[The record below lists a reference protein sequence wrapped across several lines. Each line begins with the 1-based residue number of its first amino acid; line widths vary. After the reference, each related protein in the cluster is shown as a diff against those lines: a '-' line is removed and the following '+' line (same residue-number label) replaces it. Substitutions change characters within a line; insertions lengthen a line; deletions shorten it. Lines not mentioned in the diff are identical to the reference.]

1 MAKSGSL
8 RSRKPRNRE
17 EPETSSSH
25 TEEPNE
31 AVAEK
36 PMATSRG
43 RAALTWLTM
52 LAALVFFMW
61 KLYCYQTESLPVPV
75 SERAAGIRGFSEE
88 RAYKHVEALTKLGP
102 HPLGSDAL
110 NHALQVPHLSFFS
123 PLGTSKETLSTL

>member
-17 EPETSSSH
+17 EPETSSH

-31 AVAEK
+31 PVEAEK

-43 RAALTWLTM
+43 RAALTWLAM
-52 LAALVFFMW
+52 LGALVFFMW
-61 KLYCYQTESLPVPV
+61 KLYCHQTESLPVPV

-123 PLGTSKETLSTL
+123 PLCFLMETLSTL